1 MTASSIDECDYSK
14 DEHIVVVP
22 VQQVPLAGTM
32 TTPYVEKTRTAGW
45 AAAVTMAVTVFTVV
59 TAEMLPVGLLTPM
72 GASLGVSEGT
82 AGLTLTVT
90 GLVAAASSPVLP
102 LLLGKVDRRAVLV
115 GLMLLLAAASL
126 LAAWSPTYGVLV
138 VARVLT
144 GVSMGGV
151 WLLTVGLAARL
162 VPPQSVG
169 PATALIFSG
178 IGIASVLGIPAAAYV
193 GELVGWRW
201 AFASIGVLSLVL
213 AGAIAALVPAL
224 PATAAVRL
232 ADVAAAL
239 RIKQVRVGLVLVAL
253 LVTAHFS
260 AYTYIR
266 PLLDGLGPSLVGTLL
281 LVYGVA
287 GVTGNFVAGSAK
299 SHRVMLG
306 AIAALIAL
314 PVLAMPVLG
323 TTVPGALV
331 LLVIW
336 GFGYGGTS
344 VTTQA
349 WNHAAAPT
357 APEAS
362 SALLVGVFNG
372 AIALGAFSG
381 GRVVD
386 SLGTTAVTWLTGL
399 LALSALAVVV
409 HHRTAASAAE
419 SSAPK
424 SSSSFSGE

>member
-1 MTASSIDECDYSK
+1 
-14 DEHIVVVP
+14 
-22 VQQVPLAGTM
+22 M
-32 TTPYVEKTRTAGW
+32 TTLCVDETRTDGW
-45 AAAVTMAVTVFTVV
+45 AAAVTMAITVFTVV
-59 TAEMLPVGLLTPM
+59 TAEMLPVGLLTPI
-72 GASLGVSEGT
+72 GATLGVSEGT

-90 GLVAAASSPVLP
+90 GLVAALSSPVLP

-115 GLMLLLAAASL
+115 GLMLLLAGASV
-126 LAAWSPTYGVLV
+126 LAAWSPTYAVLV
-138 VARVLT
+138 VARILT

-162 VPPQSVG
+162 VPKQSVG
-169 PATALIFSG
+169 PATSLIFSG
-178 IGIASVLGIPAAAYV
+178 IGIASVLGIPAGAYV

-201 AFASIGVLSLVL
+201 AFASIGVLSLIL
-213 AGAIAALVPAL
+213 AAAIAFLLPPL
-224 PATAAVRL
+224 PAAAAVRL
-232 ADVAAAL
+232 ADVSAAL

-266 PLLDGLGPSLVGTLL
+266 PMLDGLGPSLVGTLL
-281 LVYGVA
+281 LAYGVA

-299 SHRVMLG
+299 SYRLMLG
-306 AIAALIAL
+306 VIATLIAL

-336 GFGYGGTS
+336 GFGYGGTT

-386 SLGTTAVTWLTGL
+386 HLGTTAVTWVTGA
-399 LALSALAVVV
+399 LALTALAIVLAQQTPSV
-409 HHRTAASAAE
+409 RRFRMR
-419 SSAPK
+419 PK
-424 SSSSFSGE
+424 DRAL